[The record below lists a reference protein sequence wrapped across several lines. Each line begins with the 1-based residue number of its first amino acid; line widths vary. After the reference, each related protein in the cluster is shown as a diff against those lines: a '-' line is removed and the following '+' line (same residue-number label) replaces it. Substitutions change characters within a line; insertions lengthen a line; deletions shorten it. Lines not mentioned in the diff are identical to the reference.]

1 MVYLIINKYIE
12 ESLVRN
18 SYGFWSEKY
27 RLYKRSRDIIQNK
40 EKVYL
45 LTV

>member
-1 MVYLIINKYIE
+1 MDSGVK
-12 ESLVRN
+12 
-18 SYGFWSEKY
+18 KY